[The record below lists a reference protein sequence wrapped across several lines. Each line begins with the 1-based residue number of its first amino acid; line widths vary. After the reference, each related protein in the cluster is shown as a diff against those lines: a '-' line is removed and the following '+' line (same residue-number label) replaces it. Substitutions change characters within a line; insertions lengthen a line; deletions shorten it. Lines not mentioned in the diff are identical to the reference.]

1 MFLVLYAEISFHI
14 ETILSLS
21 PLTICRYVCQDADPL
36 TGTLCIVCVSNH
48 SLPHTFRRHVPI
60 TNTSYTFTMWDINE
74 WSVLLVM
81 LQFWPTLRVIM
92 GGCVY
97 EFESDDLC
105 HDQRVLWWG
114 NSCGWQNKLEN
125 LAVARYCKIQQLE
138 NSEIKTII
146 MLMVQSN
153 VASDHVIQ

>member
-1 MFLVLYAEISFHI
+1 MFVKMQIRWPELCVLFVCRIMVCRILFADIS
-14 ETILSLS
+14 
-21 PLTICRYVCQDADPL
+21 
-36 TGTLCIVCVSNH
+36 
-48 SLPHTFRRHVPI
+48 

-81 LQFWPTLRVIM
+81 LQFWPALRVIM

-97 EFESDDLC
+97 EFESGDLC

-125 LAVARYCKIQQLE
+125 LTVARYCKIQQLE

-146 MLMVQSN
+146 MLMVQSSERSCYTVELSEVYLVKGEV
-153 VASDHVIQ
+153 VAKTFKIV